1 MEMHPY
7 ARKSP
12 VRNRGLGCRVLVFF
26 DIVNL
31 LNLNLILLKQLV
43 HETSTRMTQ
52 LCVKR
57 L

>member
-1 MEMHPY
+1 MH
-7 ARKSP
+7 ARVQSATGD
-12 VRNRGLGCRVLVFF
+12 VLGVVF
-26 DIVNL
+26 IVNL
-31 LNLNLILLKQLV
+31 LNLNLNLLKQLV